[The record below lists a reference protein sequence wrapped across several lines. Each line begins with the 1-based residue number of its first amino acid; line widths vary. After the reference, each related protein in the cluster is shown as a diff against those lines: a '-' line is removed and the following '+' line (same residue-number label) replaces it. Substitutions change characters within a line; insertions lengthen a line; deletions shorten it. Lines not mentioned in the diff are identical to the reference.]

1 MSLITN
7 RTNENATVEIDYSK
21 CNHCGLCVNVCKD
34 LTLLIKDE
42 KVIVNSEPLF
52 GCIGCG
58 QCVAICPNDSIS
70 LQGRTLSMEDF
81 VDLPPKEDKADYFK
95 LYSLLL
101 SRRSV
106 RDFKDKEI
114 PVEIINKI
122 LDCSRTAPM
131 GIPPSDVEV
140 LVLNGKDK
148 VKIFSDDVI
157 DYFAEARI
165 IFNKHTLWLMRPFMK
180 KSDYEVFKSFLIPM
194 IDFFVMKKDVGE
206 DWLLYEAPLAMYF
219 YNSSYSDPADAYITA
234 TYAMLA
240 GESLGLG
247 SCMIGSISPF
257 LEHSGK
263 KIKAKYG
270 INQNSKQ
277 GIFIIFGYP
286 RNKYQKAIKRTF
298 GKVIFSN
305 N

>member
-7 RTNENATVEIDYSK
+7 RTNENAIVELDYTK

-34 LTLLIKDE
+34 LTLVFKNE
-42 KVIVNSEPLF
+42 RVIINSEPLF

-58 QCVAICPNDSIS
+58 QCVAICPNDSIT
-70 LQGRTLSMEDF
+70 LHGRTLSMEDF
-81 VDLPPKEDKADYFK
+81 VDLPRKEDKADYSK

-106 RDFKDKEI
+106 RDFKYKEI
-114 PVEIINKI
+114 PVETINKI
-122 LDCSRTAPM
+122 LDCSSTAPM

-140 LVLNGKDK
+140 LVINGKDK

-157 DYFAEARI
+157 DYFGKARI
-165 IFNKHTLWLMRPFMK
+165 MFNKPSLWLMRPFMK
-180 KSDYEVFKSFLIPM
+180 KSDYEVYKSFLIPM
-194 IDFFVMKKDVGE
+194 IKFFVMKKEKGE
-206 DWLLYEAPLAMYF
+206 DWLLYGAPLAMYF
-219 YNSSYSDPADAYITA
+219 YNSSYSDPADAYIAA
-234 TYAMLA
+234 TYAMLV
-240 GESLGLG
+240 GESFGLG

-270 INQNSKQ
+270 INKNSKQ

-286 RNKYQKAIKRTF
+286 KYKYQKAIKRTF

>member
-7 RTNENATVEIDYSK
+7 RTSENATVKIDYSK

-34 LTLLIKDE
+34 LTLVFKNE
-42 KVIVNSEPLF
+42 KVIINSEPLF

-58 QCVAICPNDSIS
+58 QCVAICPNDAITMH
-70 LQGRTLSMEDF
+70 GRTLTMEDF
-81 VDLPPKEDKADYFK
+81 VDLPRIEDKIDYLK

-114 PVEIINKI
+114 PLEIINKI

-140 LVLNGKDK
+140 LILNGKDK

-157 DYFAEARI
+157 DYFAKTRI
-165 IFNKHTLWLMRPFMK
+165 IFNKHTLLLMRPFMK
-180 KSDYEVFKSFLIPM
+180 KSDFEVFKTFLIPM
-194 IDFFVMKKDVGE
+194 IDFFVKKKELGE
-206 DWLLYEAPLAMYF
+206 DWLLYGAPLAMYF
-219 YNSSYSDPADAYITA
+219 YNSSYSDSADAYIAA

-240 GESLGLG
+240 GESIGLG
-247 SCMIGSISPF
+247 NCMIGSISPF

-270 INQNSKQ
+270 INKNSKQ

-286 RNKYQKAIKRTF
+286 KYKYQKAIKRTF